1 MFQLFGNAVGQV
13 ALVSIL
19 IGAGLPALFA
29 FGIRA
34 LAIGAGGAAEVDNA
48 PGRPVMK
55 LVAYLC
61 FGLVLAVI
69 TVGITIIVSSGFGYQ
84 VSFEHVFP
92 TFVKKH

>member
-1 MFQLFGNAVGQV
+1 MFQLFSAAVGQV
-13 ALVSIL
+13 ALVAVL

-34 LAIGAGGAAEVDNA
+34 LASGAGGAAEVGNE
-48 PGRPVMK
+48 PGRPAMK

-61 FGLVLAVI
+61 FALVLGVI
-69 TVGITIIVSSGFGYQ
+69 AVGIAIIVSSGFGYH